1 MKVCMTSIAAA
12 AAMLLSVS
20 CSGPKY
26 RAPEFPVERGGRW
39 EIISGELYVQVSD
52 IWEYDSVLVV
62 PSYDRQTKHELGI
75 YSKQTGRLICSGIN
89 YGNGPGECLFRAIV
103 GHRFR

>member
-26 RAPEFPVERGGRW
+26 RAPEFPVEREGRW
-39 EIISGELYVQVSD
+39 EIISGNLYVRVSD

-62 PSYDRQTKHELGI
+62 PSYDRQSMNWESTASRPDG
-75 YSKQTGRLICSGIN
+75 
-89 YGNGPGECLFRAIV
+89 
-103 GHRFR
+103 

>member
-1 MKVCMTSIAAA
+1 MNMKVCMTSIAAA

-26 RAPEFPVERGGRW
+26 RAPEFPVEREGRW

-52 IWEYDSVLVV
+52 IWEYDSV
-62 PSYDRQTKHELGI
+62 DRQSMNWESTASRPDG
-75 YSKQTGRLICSGIN
+75 
-89 YGNGPGECLFRAIV
+89 
-103 GHRFR
+103 